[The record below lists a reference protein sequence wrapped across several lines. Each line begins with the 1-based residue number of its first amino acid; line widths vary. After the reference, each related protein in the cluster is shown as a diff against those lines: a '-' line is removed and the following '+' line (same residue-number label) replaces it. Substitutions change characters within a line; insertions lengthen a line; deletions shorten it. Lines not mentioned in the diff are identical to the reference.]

1 METNHFPQ
9 KFFGRR
15 TVTQQLRIIFLITI
29 MLPFFL
35 IGAVIYPYSVSQ
47 ISQSYKNLTESDT
60 MRIRSILLDVT
71 MEIYKLS
78 EDIADDSALQHILT
92 TEYTDSRTAVAAC
105 SQYSLFRESLTQNAS
120 ITAIRLYYQ
129 PDSLTGIE
137 QTYFYPIN
145 STVRSMPWFDQA
157 ADYAGSFWRTDK
169 RTDSRGNSYWEL
181 NFYRHIAIPKKNSYA
196 ILVMTVSD
204 NYIRNLIDSDTFEV
218 FVTVNRDP
226 VFYSTKRRL
235 AGTYFPVDID
245 YSKPYYSYNGYQKI
259 NSHYSIISLAT
270 LIPYSS
276 EDKIYILSSDR
287 DSVVHLAKVTL
298 SFVLLLLLSILIP
311 ALIIRLFSGYFS
323 SRVQTLRLA
332 MNKVSKNDY
341 NLVDSISGDDE
352 LSATFSDLKIM
363 AEKIKETE
371 ASIYEAQLK
380 EQDIINHQQQ
390 IELKMLAS
398 QINPHFLYNTLET
411 IRMKAFAEGNSEV
424 ANAIK
429 LLGKS
434 MRYVLSSTGTTATSL
449 DKELD
454 HILTYLSIQKL
465 RFQERLNYDIQLRN
479 IKPEDYR
486 ILPLLLQPI
495 VENAIVHGIAEK
507 DGGGHLI
514 VRIRKFTNEE
524 NLIFQVFDN
533 GVGLSKEELLVLRK
547 QIALC
552 PGDTE
557 GSIGLYNINNRIQLY
572 YGKKYGMVIH
582 SKKNYGTLVTISLP
596 LGSRESFTKN
606 TWR

>member
-1 METNHFPQ
+1 MKTNHFSQ

-29 MLPFFL
+29 MLPVLL

-71 MEIYKLS
+71 MELYKLS
-78 EDIADDSALQHILT
+78 EVIADDPALQHILT
-92 TEYTDSRTAVAAC
+92 TEYTDAKDAIKDC
-105 SQYSLFRESLTQNAS
+105 SQYGLFQESLSRNVS
-120 ITAIRLYYQ
+120 ISAIQLYYQ
-129 PDSLTGIE
+129 PDSLAGIE
-137 QTYFYPIN
+137 QTYFYPID
-145 STVRSMPWFDQA
+145 SSVRSMPWFDQA
-157 ADYAGSFWRTDK
+157 ANYAGSFWRTEN
-169 RTDSRGNSYWEL
+169 RIDSRGNSYWEL
-181 NFYRHIAIPKKNSYA
+181 NFYRHLAIPKTNSYA

-218 FVTVNRDP
+218 FVTVNKDP

-259 NSHYSIISLAT
+259 NSHYSIVSLAT
-270 LIPYSS
+270 LVPYSS

-298 SFVLLLLLSILIP
+298 SFVLLLLLSTLIP

-352 LSATFSDLKIM
+352 LSATFSDLKTM

-371 ASIYEAQLK
+371 ASIYKAQLK

-411 IRMKAFAEGNSEV
+411 IRMKAFAEGNPDV

-434 MRYVLSSTGTTATSL
+434 MRYVLSSTGTTATFL

-465 RFQERLNYDIQLRN
+465 RFAERLNYDIQIRN
-479 IKPEDYR
+479 IKPENYR

-507 DGGGHLI
+507 DEGGHLI
-514 VRIRKFTNEE
+514 VRIQKSTYEKK
-524 NLIFQVFDN
+524 LVFQVYDN
-533 GVGLSKEELLVLRK
+533 GVGLSKEELLLLRK
-547 QIALC
+547 QITLC
-552 PGDTE
+552 PEDTE

-572 YGKKYGMVIH
+572 YGKNYGMVIH

-596 LGSRESFTKN
+596 LGSMEAT
-606 TWR
+606 TET